1 MLNEVVVKKHKGD
14 RIGLFTLSPDPTLH
28 GTTHYGKVLKFVDTT
43 IINFNGY
50 RETKNI
56 LPSNKML
63 GAMRYFKQLYGHK
76 FTKEELTKIE
86 QSFYKGVM
94 RRTAY
99 RGYYY
104 ESEKL

>member
-1 MLNEVVVKKHKGD
+1 
-14 RIGLFTLSPDPTLH
+14 
-28 GTTHYGKVLKFVDTT
+28 
-43 IINFNGY
+43 
-50 RETKNI
+50 
-56 LPSNKML
+56 
-63 GAMRYFKQLYGHK
+63 MRYFKQLYGHK